1 MENIYILGFCD
12 YLDKTGDYEFA
23 DRIMFTVAN
32 PQIENIRTASK
43 DLYSPEEVLQKFIN
57 YRLAEDS
64 KSKGGGSSPS
74 SSIID
79 SIDKAGRKAEKSAA
93 RRALWNKFVSALMKQ
108 FPKFAN
114 AISGLK
120 NFGGPLITAIFVA
133 PNAIYWISKIV
144 NEGFKEALDTGKEWA
159 EFGSFVTALLGTIAA
174 FAAAASSPTVI
185 GGLSMGAISAA
196 LYGISAACYA
206 ISWFTP
212 NNDDPYDNLPADKK
226 PKPQQSSPSPKAP
239 KDEAAP
245 RRSRPSEEPSEEPS
259 EAPSRPSSRPSRPR
273 TPSVDPKEQK
283 TIDDLREIQKG
294 MSSIT
299 F

>member
-64 KSKGGGSSPS
+64 KKSKGGGSSPAPG
-74 SSIID
+74 IID
-79 SIDKAGRKAEKSAA
+79 AIDKAGKKADKSAA
-93 RRALWNKFVSALMKQ
+93 RRALWNKFVSALIKQ

-144 NEGFKEALDTGKEWA
+144 NEGFAEAFDTGREWA
-159 EFGSFVTALLGTIAA
+159 EFGSFITALGGTIAA

-185 GGLSMGAISAA
+185 GGMTMAGISG
-196 LYGISAACYA
+196 LLFGISAACYA
-206 ISWFTP
+206 LSWITP
-212 NNDDPYDNLPADKK
+212 SNDDPYDHLPADKK
-226 PKPQQSSPSPKAP
+226 PKPQQSSPSPK
-239 KDEAAP
+239 
-245 RRSRPSEEPSEEPS
+245 
-259 EAPSRPSSRPSRPR
+259 
-273 TPSVDPKEQK
+273 TPKEKPATKPSPSTKPTSTTTSPTQQPDK
-283 TIDDLREIQKG
+283 PAKPLKSANPTDEYGNFL
-294 MSSIT
+294 
-299 F
+299 